1 MSSRLLICPV
11 EISGQYRNLALALQD
26 KFSLCEYYT
35 FYTHPFD
42 YGPDIGTSAVPA
54 MLRRI
59 HGIGKKHRYLRPLCI
74 PLFDLLRLFFLV
86 TAIFRFDIFFF
97 GFGLSIL
104 RWNLDLPILRILGKR
119 VVLNLSH
126 GSDMTPPYLDG
137 AFLNCELS
145 MPPARL
151 LYRLTK
157 RKLMSI
163 RFFELFASD
172 IIGSPLS
179 SSYLANRPFIN
190 VFHLG
195 RLTQAH
201 FTSVSRSSNRRPDDF
216 STRPFRIV
224 HFPSHAPGKGS
235 YAIHKTV
242 NKLIDEGFKID
253 FLELRNIPN
262 ESVLQNLATA
272 DLLIDQLYSDLHLSA
287 LSAES
292 LVLGVPAII
301 CGYEIEDLPTLF
313 PEIPFPPVITAH
325 PSKLY
330 PTLQYLLST
339 PNLLSTISHQCSTFM
354 NNVWSINN
362 VSDKFASVIMGDH
375 PLSWYYNSK
384 SSPFIFGYGL
394 ESSFL
399 KDHLRHYISSLGIS
413 ALCLDHNKTKRKLML
428 EATTSCNVA

>member
-1 MSSRLLICPV
+1 MSSRLLICPI
-11 EISGQYRNLALALQD
+11 EISGQYRNLALALKD

-42 YGPDIGTSAVPA
+42 YGPDIGTSVIPTL
-54 MLRRI
+54 LRRI
-59 HGIGKKHRYLRPLCI
+59 HDIGRKHRYLRPLCI
-74 PLFDLLRLFFLV
+74 PTFDLFRFFFLV
-86 TAIFRFDIFFF
+86 TVIFRFDIFFF

-137 AFLNCELS
+137 AFLNRDLK
-145 MPPARL
+145 MPPARH
-151 LYRLTK
+151 LYRLTR
-157 RKLMSI
+157 RKILSI
-163 RFFELFASD
+163 RFLEYFASD

-201 FTSVSRSSNRRPDDF
+201 FNSSYISSNRV
-216 STRPFRIV
+216 SANLSNRPFRIV

-235 YAIHKTV
+235 YAIHKIV
-242 NKLIDEGFKID
+242 NKLIDDGFKID
-253 FLELRNIPN
+253 FLELRDIPN
-262 ESVLQNLATA
+262 ECVLKNLATA

-287 LSAES
+287 LSAEA

-301 CGYEIEDLPTLF
+301 CGYEIKDLPALF

-330 PTLQYLLST
+330 STLQLYLST
-339 PNLLSTISHQCSTFM
+339 PNLLSTISKHCSTFM
-354 NNVWSINN
+354 NNVWSITN
-362 VSDKFASVIMGDH
+362 VADNFASTINGDF
-375 PLSWYYNSK
+375 PRSWYFDPKN
-384 SSPFIFGYGL
+384 SPFIFGYGL
-394 ESSFL
+394 ESLFL
-399 KDHLRHYISSLGIS
+399 KHHLRDYISSLGIS
-413 ALCLDHNKTKRKLML
+413 ALCLDHNKIKRKLIL
-428 EATTSCNVA
+428 DGHHLV